1 MDIIWERSEI
11 ECRFI
16 LRVFKMNGLYLANE
30 VLFKWSA
37 SPRDVSMLKKKL
49 SIAYFEVGAHEKGAG
64 ADI

>member
-1 MDIIWERSEI
+1 MWERSEI

-37 SPRDVSMLKKKL
+37 SPEGRVKGGGKI
-49 SIAYFEVGAHEKGAG
+49 SIAYVEVGAHEKGAG